1 MENIDRIY
9 YINLDRRPDRNIHFI
24 NECNTHK
31 LPMDKVFRMQAI
43 DGLNYMFCLEECAL
57 FKRANFLN
65 LPKFNILKIMG
76 NQLSHYYILHDIVN
90 KNYKYCILLQDDAI
104 FIPNFNKYINE
115 LIPKIPEDAEIVN
128 IGLHKVADCNYSES
142 WEFTP
147 LKNSI
152 RTADEFSSKLPVT
165 DLYGAPHR
173 GPDSN
178 LHWHNTETNDVD
190 KISKEV
196 VNSHICKMKPD
207 MNPCSLA
214 YIVTLQGAKNMI
226 AHFNETGFRKATD
239 HNFNEYLI
247 EKDIFY
253 SSNTILV
260 TGNPKLGS
268 DIFT

>member
-43 DGLNYMFCLEECAL
+43 DGLNYIFCLEECAL

-128 IGLHKVADCNYSES
+128 IGLHKVADGNYSES
-142 WEFTP
+142 WEF
-147 LKNSI
+147 
-152 RTADEFSSKLPVT
+152 
-165 DLYGAPHR
+165 
-173 GPDSN
+173 
-178 LHWHNTETNDVD
+178 NTETNDVD

-214 YIVTLQGAKNMI
+214 YIVTLQGAKNMV
-226 AHFNETGFRKATD
+226 AYFNETGFRKATD

>member
-24 NECNTHK
+24 NQCK
-31 LPMDKVFRMQAI
+31 ASDLPMDKVFRMRAI
-43 DGLNYMFCLEECAL
+43 DGLTYMFSLDEETL
-57 FKRANFLN
+57 FKNADFLH
-65 LPKFNILKIMG
+65 LPRTTVHKLMG
-76 NQLSHYYILHDIVN
+76 NQLSHYYILHDIVR
-90 KNYKYCILLQDDAI
+90 KNHAYSIILQDDAI
-104 FIPNFNKYINE
+104 FIPDFKTYIDE
-115 LIPKIPEDAEIVN
+115 LIPKIPDDAEIIN
-128 IGLHKVADCNYSES
+128 LGLHAVAEYSYFEP
-142 WEFTP
+142 WVFHT
-147 LKNSI
+147 
-152 RTADEFSSKLPVT
+152 T
-165 DLYGAPHR
+165 
-173 GPDSN
+173 
-178 LHWHNTETNDVD
+178 TNDVD

-226 AHFNETGFRKATD
+226 AYFKTHGFRKATD
-239 HNFNEYLI
+239 HNFNEYLV
-247 EKDIFY
+247 EKDIYY

>member
-24 NECNTHK
+24 NECK
-31 LPMDKVFRMQAI
+31 SQELPTDKIYRMKAI
-43 DGLNYMFCLEECAL
+43 DGLTYMFCLDEYSL
-57 FKRANFLN
+57 FTYADFLHFPQN
-65 LPKFNILKIMG
+65 TVHKLMG
-76 NQLSHYYILHDIVN
+76 NQLSHYYILHEIIE
-90 KNYKYCILLQDDAI
+90 KKHKYCIVLQDDAI
-104 FIPNFNKYINE
+104 FIPRFIDYINE
-115 LIPKIPEDAEIVN
+115 LMPKMPEDAEIVN
-128 IGLHKVADCNYSES
+128 IGLHAVAEYSYFEP
-142 WEFTP
+142 WVFHTM
-147 LKNSI
+147 
-152 RTADEFSSKLPVT
+152 
-165 DLYGAPHR
+165 
-173 GPDSN
+173 
-178 LHWHNTETNDVD
+178 TNDVD

-196 VNSHICKMKPD
+196 VNSHICKMRPEV
-207 MNPCSLA
+207 NPCSLA

-226 AHFNETGFRKATD
+226 EYFNKTGFRKATD